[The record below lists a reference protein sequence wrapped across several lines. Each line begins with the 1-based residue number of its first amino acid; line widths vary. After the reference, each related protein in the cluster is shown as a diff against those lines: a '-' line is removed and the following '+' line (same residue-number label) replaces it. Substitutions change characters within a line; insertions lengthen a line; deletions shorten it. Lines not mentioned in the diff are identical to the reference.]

1 MIEIDRSKMLEQLG
15 NIDILEPL
23 RKSLNGISIY
33 KIEGANKV
41 LTTAQNWNIK

>member
-1 MIEIDRSKMLEQLG
+1 MLEQLG

-41 LTTAQNWNIK
+41 LTTAHNWNII